1 MPLAT
6 TIQVSLSPVLTG
18 AASEFS
24 ATPRFAPSVN
34 DSLSWE
40 TGTGASQ
47 ADLVWADQARS
58 INATTNDD
66 LDLAG
71 GLTDGLGA
79 TVTMA
84 RLKLIYIKNNETTA
98 GRVIQLGGSATN
110 PVSTLFGATPD
121 YLTIPP
127 GGIFC
132 LAVPDATAFAVT
144 GGSADTIRIRNPN
157 ASAITYDIIL
167 IGASA

>member
-6 TIQVSLSPVLTG
+6 TIQVALSPVLTG
-18 AASEFS
+18 STTEFS

-47 ADLVWADQARS
+47 ADVIFADQSRS
-58 INATTNDD
+58 LTATTNDD
-66 LDLAG
+66 FDLAG
-71 GLTDGLGA
+71 ALTDGLGA
-79 TVTMA
+79 SVAMA
-84 RLKLIYIKNNETTA
+84 RLKLIYVKNNETTA
-98 GRVIQLGGSATN
+98 GRVLQIGGSASN
-110 PVSTLFGATPD
+110 PISTLFGATAD
-121 YLTIPP
+121 YIIVPP
-127 GGIFC
+127 GGIFL

-144 GGSADTIRIRNPN
+144 AGSADTIRIRNPN
-157 ASAITYDIIL
+157 ASTITYDVIF